1 MSLGNTF
8 RKVPVEVTPLIAVL
22 GVAVGFAVYSMG
34 KKIATDQDLRRYPSH
49 MSGVK
54 NH

>member
-1 MSLGNTF
+1 MSLGTAL

-22 GVAVGFAVYSMG
+22 SGAVGFAFYSMG
-34 KKIATDQDLRRYPSH
+34 KKIATDKDLRLYPSH